1 MNLIVIL
8 DKLSLILSWDK
19 PGRKVLWI
27 VGNLGPEVRPEI
39 EINNGHLESMNIE
52 VIIEA
57 TNVNKWTS
65 GEYVAVV
72 REENSDNAHICRGD
86 Q

>member
-8 DKLSLILSWDK
+8 DKLSLILLWDK

-27 VGNLGPEVRPEI
+27 VGNLGPEVRPGI
-39 EINNGHLESMNIE
+39 EINNGCLESMNIE

-72 REENSDNAHICRGD
+72 REENSGSAHICRGD